1 MKLQRQYDLL
11 QIAFYFVG
19 CFGTGFTTV
28 YLLES
33 GVSNTGIGIVMSCA
47 CVFSMILG
55 PRLSALIIKHEK
67 LTVNGMIMLLYVLMT
82 VIYLGTGLLKL
93 PVPLVMICFILFL
106 SVHGCI
112 TPLISVIAG
121 GYAQMG
127 SPVNYGLAK
136 GLGSVSW
143 AITSAVTGRVV
154 DRLGPGILPP
164 LFALSSLLIF
174 FLLWKMPQTKGI
186 PPGERS
192 GSVFHVI
199 KTYRVFFLLVL
210 GFSLCYAGHNAI
222 GTYLPNIITNL
233 GGSTAT
239 FGTALFINAA
249 IELPFLIMADRW
261 MKRLGAAN
269 LCLIAA
275 GAYIIRNVTIAA
287 AGSVPVVFLGLLF
300 QGMSN
305 GLLTVLMAN
314 YVIAY
319 LLPRDQ
325 IMGQTAVGI
334 FVSGAG
340 AMVGNLLGGWLQ
352 DNFGLQAMLV
362 FAVVSTLLGALVF
375 VLAKVRD
382 MKKPD
387 SIGV

>member
-1 MKLQRQYDLL
+1 
-11 QIAFYFVG
+11 
-19 CFGTGFTTV
+19 
-28 YLLES
+28 
-33 GVSNTGIGIVMSCA
+33 
-47 CVFSMILG
+47 
-55 PRLSALIIKHEK
+55 
-67 LTVNGMIMLLYVLMT
+67 
-82 VIYLGTGLLKL
+82 
-93 PVPLVMICFILFL
+93 
-106 SVHGCI
+106 
-112 TPLISVIAG
+112 
-121 GYAQMG
+121 
-127 SPVNYGLAK
+127 
-136 GLGSVSW
+136 
-143 AITSAVTGRVV
+143 
-154 DRLGPGILPP
+154 
-164 LFALSSLLIF
+164 
-174 FLLWKMPQTKGI
+174 
-186 PPGERS
+186 
-192 GSVFHVI
+192 
-199 KTYRVFFLLVL
+199 
-210 GFSLCYAGHNAI
+210 
-222 GTYLPNIITNL
+222 
-233 GGSTAT
+233 
-239 FGTALFINAA
+239 
-249 IELPFLIMADRW
+249 MADRW